1 MNNKNNQKI
10 TGSKASSENFDSIG
24 SAGSFEGPEGS
35 KTLKGLKVS
44 FLTLGCKVNQTES
57 EALSQLLAGEG
68 YKTVQEADSA
78 DVIII
83 NTCTVTGTGS
93 MKSRKLIRK
102 MVKDHPEAIIAV
114 MGCYAQ
120 LSPDEVAGIDGVG
133 LIMGTQ
139 DRSSLLQFLR
149 DIQDERAVDASAK
162 RPIES
167 LRPLRKVKSFEES
180 VKYEELPLIKNE
192 NRTRAMLKIQDGCSQ
207 FCTYCIVPYTRG
219 PSRSRDPENVYR
231 EARELLKAGY
241 KEIVLT
247 GIHIGAFGRDFA
259 HKNMN
264 LGLLVSELVKL
275 PGMKRLRLGSIEPM
289 EFSLELLEVIA
300 VNAAVCPH
308 FHIPLQSGSDKILKK
323 MNRPYTTEDYAALLK
338 QIRAR
343 VPDAA
348 IASDIMVGFPGETD
362 QDYQDS
368 LRFVESCEFS
378 GIHVFPYSRRPGTP
392 SADMPEQIPNRIK
405 TARVRELIQ
414 IGQKSR
420 RKYERKFIG
429 KQLEVILENVD
440 QDGRARGHTQNY
452 LELRIPSSLAESDLI
467 TYTVREED
475 LVSVPGNAASR
486 EINEAE

>member
-1 MNNKNNQKI
+1 MDVVLLRGKEAKRMNKEDKQMITENMKN
-10 TGSKASSENFDSIG
+10 AE
-24 SAGSFEGPEGS
+24 
-35 KTLKGLKVS
+35 GLKVS

-78 DVIII
+78 DMIII
-83 NTCTVTGTGS
+83 NTCTVTGKGS

-102 MVKDHPEAIIAV
+102 MVKDHPGAIIAV

-149 DIQDERAVDASAK
+149 DIQDERAAGASAK
-162 RPIES
+162 KPAEP

-180 VKYEELPLIKNE
+180 VKYEELPLIKSE
-192 NRTRAMLKIQDGCSQ
+192 SRTRAMLKIQDGCSQ

-247 GIHIGAFGRDFA
+247 GIHIGAFGRDFTD
-259 HKNMN
+259 KNMN

-300 VNAAVCPH
+300 ANAAVCPH
-308 FHIPLQSGSDKILKK
+308 FHIPLQSGSNKILGK
-323 MNRPYTTEDYAALLK
+323 MNRPYTIEDYAALLK

-362 QDYQDS
+362 QDYQDG
-368 LRFVESCEFS
+368 LRFIESCEFS

-392 SADMPEQIPNRIK
+392 AADMPEQIPNRIK

-429 KQLEVILENVD
+429 KQLEVLLENVD
-440 QDGRARGHTQNY
+440 QDGRARGHTRNY

-467 TYTVREED
+467 TYAVREED